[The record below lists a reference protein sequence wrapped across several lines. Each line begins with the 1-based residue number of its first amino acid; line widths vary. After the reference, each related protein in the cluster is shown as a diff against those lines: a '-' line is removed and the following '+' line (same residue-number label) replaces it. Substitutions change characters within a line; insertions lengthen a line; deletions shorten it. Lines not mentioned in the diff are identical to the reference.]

1 VAGDEERQLFAVCGA
16 IVKKG
21 VVGFE
26 EENWVFGRDFF
37 VCLVFFFFFLLI
49 ICVLR
54 GGCES
59 VKGVEYERLK
69 ERASVWGCCWLP
81 WSCGAATGVVY
92 SRGCY

>member
-37 VCLVFFFFFLLI
+37 VCLVFFSFDYMCFE
-49 ICVLR
+49 
-54 GGCES
+54 G
-59 VKGVEYERLK
+59 RL
-69 ERASVWGCCWLP
+69 
-81 WSCGAATGVVY
+81 
-92 SRGCY
+92 